1 MYSLGC
7 VDEEVAGGRSD
18 RELSP
23 TPSTDTQTGHPKGT
37 RSVAR
42 KHRGSSQATSD
53 RLAAGYLQSSTF
65 HCKF

>member
-1 MYSLGC
+1 MSILGSA
-7 VDEEVAGGRSD
+7 DEEAAGDRID

-23 TPSTDTQTGHPKGT
+23 TPSIDTQIGHPKGT

-53 RLAAGYLQSSTF
+53 RLEAGYLQSSTF